1 MPQERLHRSQ
11 LRAHG
16 IENRCVILHE
26 SAIVD
31 FRMAQYFLDVIPFL
45 APSFFLNRE
54 CDGQRQTVQT
64 ILNLGNRMR
73 PSG

>member
-1 MPQERLHRSQ
+1 M
-11 LRAHG
+11 
-16 IENRCVILHE
+16 ILHE
-26 SAIVD
+26 STIVG
-31 FRMAQYFLDVIPFL
+31 FRMAQFFLGVIPFL

-64 ILNLGNRMR
+64 ILNLGNRML